1 MFSSARRAAVVF
13 AFCVTL
19 GFLAGGRAA
28 LAQGYGGTVSDMLTR
43 GQSLLA
49 QNRPNEAMAQF
60 QDART
65 LCATP
70 AEIVTSLMGE
80 AQSHLASKE
89 YLPGAGL
96 LEEAAQRFPDDPRMA
111 DVLYLAGMARKMGG
125 DLPGAAPLLQRALD
139 SKPTPDMLPN
149 IKFRLGEA
157 LRLTGKAADVP
168 PLLKDF
174 ETEFPLHHLIPNA
187 LYLVAIA
194 QHDSGK
200 LTESEATYK
209 HLIEAFPHSQAAAE
223 AFYDLGAVL
232 ADNGKKAEAA
242 EFFRRYAN
250 GNPSSSI
257 AARAMERAG
266 DLTLL
271 HSPSEALLYY
281 GVAQAKAVA
290 NPAPPTPDMA
300 VSGWLGT
307 KRNIADALSRA
318 WVLAIAGAVALL
330 ILAWT
335 ARKFL
340 RRGRAVA

>member
-1 MFSSARRAAVVF
+1 MISAA
-13 AFCVTL
+13 CVTL
-19 GFLAGGRAA
+19 ACLAATGPA

-43 GQSLLA
+43 GQALLA
-49 QNRPNEAMAQF
+49 QNRPNEAIAQF

-96 LEEAAQRFPDDPRMA
+96 LEEASQRFPDDPRMA
-111 DVLYLAGMARKMGG
+111 DILFLAGIARKMGG
-125 DLPGAAPLLQRALD
+125 DLPGAAPLLQRALE
-139 SKPTPDMLPN
+139 SKPTPDLLPN
-149 IKFRLGEA
+149 VKFRLGEA

-168 PLLKDF
+168 ALLKDF

-194 QHDSGK
+194 QHDSGM

-209 HLIEAFPHSQAAAE
+209 HLIDAFPHSQAAAE
-223 AFYDLGAVL
+223 AFYDLGSVL
-232 ADNGKKAEAA
+232 ADNGKNAEAA

-271 HSPSEALLYY
+271 HSPTEALLYY
-281 GVAQAKAVA
+281 GVAQAKAVV
-290 NPAPPTPDMA
+290 NPAPPTADMA

-307 KRNIADALSRA
+307 KRNIADALSRT
-318 WVLAIAGAVALL
+318 WVLVMAGGVALL
-330 ILAWT
+330 ILGWL
-335 ARKFL
+335 ARKIM
-340 RRGRAVA
+340 RRGRRS